1 LVPWFGLWV
10 CDELVKG
17 VVGAGAGAALFRG
30 LPTFLPSYCIA
41 ACVLMADMVIGIGL
55 SMVQHHITK
64 LAITVKTK
72 HRGGQ
77 N

>member
-1 LVPWFGLWV
+1 MDWSRAVWLLLV
-10 CDELVKG
+10 LVLVLDSS
-17 VVGAGAGAALFRG
+17 VVY
-30 LPTFLPSYCIA
+30 YCIA

-55 SMVQHHITK
+55 SMAQHHITK